1 MGLLTFRDLGFL
13 HGPHITWVVIGWEVQ
28 HTSAWTASCC
38 LTHFCR
44 RLWTTLQ
51 TGSSSSLGTHDLY
64 NKKTRGDRSKPIPQE
79 RSAHPLLLVF
89 TRVPF
94 DPVMLWSRRM
104 LWIPRDWGLCT
115 AARFKATRC
124 GWRCYFIKGLRWRC
138 FHSQNHQMQMI
149 VTRETLE
156 TEKNVNSIEHIEHAA
171 YAALIQP
178 QPMFRREVN
187 LRSRPEEGK
196 PSITPLGLAAC
207 CVQDEDSMDVA
218 QTAPKFSRRTCCTCC
233 TMAWYIYMSLIVVN
247 CRWLS
252 LCVIA
257 CCYLSPSCRCLFY
270 SGVLL
275 HVTDWSGCQMPG
287 ESLANQHQTVGI
299 WGSCYRRIS

>member
-94 DPVMLWSRRM
+94 DPVMLWS
-104 LWIPRDWGLCT
+104 
-115 AARFKATRC
+115 
-124 GWRCYFIKGLRWRC
+124 KGLGALHRRALQSDSLRLTMLLHQGAEVEMFSQSKSSNADDC
-138 FHSQNHQMQMI
+138 HKGNTGNGEKREFHWAYWACSICSLDTATADVWARGEPPQPARR
-149 VTRETLE
+149 RETFDH
-156 TEKNVNSIEHIEHAA
+156 TSRAGSV
-171 YAALIQP
+171 
-178 QPMFRREVN
+178 
-187 LRSRPEEGK
+187 LRPRWGQHGRCP
-196 PSITPLGLAAC
+196 
-207 CVQDEDSMDVA
+207 DSSKVF
-218 QTAPKFSRRTCCTCC
+218 QTHLLHLLH
-233 TMAWYIYMSLIVVN
+233 YGVVHLHVVN